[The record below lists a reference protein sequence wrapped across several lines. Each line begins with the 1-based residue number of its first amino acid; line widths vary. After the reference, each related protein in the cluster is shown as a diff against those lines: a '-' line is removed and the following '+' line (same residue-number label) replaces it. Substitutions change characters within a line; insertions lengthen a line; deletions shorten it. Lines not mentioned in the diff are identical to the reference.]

1 MCVCLIFSTYFL
13 LFAHQILTERPAV
26 KQKTEPTSSHIP
38 SQLRRW
44 RWSFL
49 RSKPRPVSALWQ
61 LQVEVLRQL
70 PAASRFL
77 IVKLSTFRSVGVL
90 PFVALPLSSCGF
102 GFLLFLIFHVVGS
115 ASLQVLLAPQTKLRG
130 RGASV
135 KVEEHGGGESDKHFT
150 IALWTVSSQSEFEW
164 INTHLCGGWRCHG
177 Q

>member
-1 MCVCLIFSTYFL
+1 MYFL
-13 LFAHQILTERPAV
+13 LFVLAAQALTEWPAV

-38 SQLRRW
+38 SQLRW
-44 RWSFL
+44 WCWSFL
-49 RSKPRPVSALWQ
+49 HSKPRPVWDLWQ

-77 IVKLSTFRSVGVL
+77 IVKLSTFRSVGVF
-90 PFVALPLSSCGF
+90 PYVALPLSSCGF

-115 ASLQVLLAPQTKLRG
+115 AFLQVLLAPQTKLRG

-135 KVEEHGGGESDKHFT
+135 KVEEHGGSKSDKHFT
-150 IALWTVSSQSEFEW
+150 ITLWTVVSQSEFEW
-164 INTHLCGGWRCHG
+164 IDTYLWGEWRCHS